1 MVWLLLL
8 SLAPGLAL
16 FLFFYFRDRYRK
28 EPAGALATTFVL
40 GALVVVPAM
49 AVSFGLQRLTGWSP
63 HTPNLLHA
71 FAGAMLVVGLV
82 EESWKF
88 LVVKLYS
95 WNRPEFDEPYDG
107 IMYSI
112 TAALG
117 FATLENILYV
127 LSGGFGVGVMR
138 AFLAVP
144 AHAFD
149 GVVMGYF
156 LGEAKF
162 AGTAR
167 RANFLSAAALALAVL
182 AHGVYDFIVFTIARR
197 PLMLINLLVFAVLSW
212 VLFFEATRRQAAKSA
227 RAHPA
232 LISAQQELR
241 DSQPPAAPGGSAP
254 EPPPGPA

>member
-1 MVWLLLL
+1 MLWLLLL
-8 SLAPGLAL
+8 ALAPGLVL

-28 EPAGALATTFVL
+28 EPAGALAVTFVL
-40 GALVVVPAM
+40 GALAVFPAM
-49 AVSFGLQRLTGWSP
+49 AVSFTLQRLTGWSP

-71 FAGAMLVVGLV
+71 FAGAIIIVGLV
-82 EESWKF
+82 EEGWKF
-88 LVVKLYS
+88 LVVRFYS
-95 WNRPEFDEPYDG
+95 WHRREFDEPYDG

-127 LSGGFGVGVMR
+127 LTGGFGVGVMR

-144 AHAFD
+144 AHAFN

-162 AGTAR
+162 AGTIR
-167 RANFLSAAALALAVL
+167 RSHLLSATALGLAVL
-182 AHGVYDFIVFTIARR
+182 AHGVYDFIVFTLARR
-197 PLMLINLLVFAVLSW
+197 PLMLVNLVVFAVLTW
-212 VLFFEATRRQAAKSA
+212 VLFFEATRRQAEKSA

-232 LISAQQELR
+232 LSAARR
-241 DSQPPAAPGGSAP
+241 DLLEP
-254 EPPPGPA
+254 EPDRPPDRPDSP